1 MRTLGAVVVAV
12 SLAAGSI
19 LAQSPASLPGAKYG
33 ADPSYKVARTPDG
46 HPDLQGVWA
55 NNSVTPM
62 TRPTQW
68 KDKTEIT
75 AAELEELKRLVAQ
88 NASDGGDAIF
98 QNLVQLALDTRD
110 KGKFDQTSYDPS
122 TGNYNQFWMAE
133 REWDTR
139 TSLIIDPPTGLMPPL
154 TAEAEARRGGRGRGG
169 RGGQQAAAGPQAPQ
183 PRRPEGPEDL
193 PLGERCLT
201 FGAPRTGAGYN
212 SYLQILQSPE
222 TVVLLQ
228 EMAHDARMVPITSK
242 ATLPAGVRQW
252 LGKPN
257 GRWEGDTLVV
267 ETTNYLN
274 GFQGSTPDVKVT
286 ERFTRVAADW
296 INWVITVDD
305 PKTWTQPWSFMIRL
319 KRTDDQIYE
328 YACHEGNHSMIGILA
343 GARRE
348 EQREAA
354 AAAKK
359 TGQQP

>member
-1 MRTLGAVVVAV
+1 MKTFGALLVAFTLAAV
-12 SLAAGSI
+12 SI
-19 LAQSPASLPGAKYG
+19 IAQSPAELPGAKYG
-33 ADPSYKVARTPDG
+33 ADPSYKVPRTADG
-46 HPDLQGVWA
+46 RPDLQGVWA
-55 NNSVTPM
+55 NNNVTPM

-68 KDKTEIT
+68 RNKATIT
-75 AAELEELKRLVAQ
+75 DAELQELKKLVAQ
-88 NASDGGDAIF
+88 NAQDGGDAIF
-98 QNLVQLALDTRD
+98 ADFIQLALNTKE
-110 KGKFDQTSYDPS
+110 KGKFDQTSYDPT

-139 TSLIIDPPTGLMPPL
+139 TSLIVDPQNGMMPPL
-154 TAEAEARRGGRGRGG
+154 TPEGEKRRGGRGRGFN
-169 RGGQQAAAGPQAPQ
+169 AAAGPQAPQ
-183 PRRPEGPEDL
+183 RRRPEGPEDL
-193 PLGERCLT
+193 PLGERCVT

-212 SYLQILQSPE
+212 SYLQIIQSPE

-242 ATLPAGVRQW
+242 ATLPSNVKQW

-267 ETTNYLN
+267 ETTNYLQ

-286 ERFTRVAADW
+286 ERYTRVAADY

-319 KRTDDQIYE
+319 KRSDDQVYE

-348 EQREAA
+348 EAKEEAA
-354 AAAKK
+354 ANAKK

>member
-1 MRTLGAVVVAV
+1 M
-12 SLAAGSI
+12 
-19 LAQSPASLPGAKYG
+19 
-33 ADPSYKVARTPDG
+33 AD
-46 HPDLQGVWA
+46 
-55 NNSVTPM
+55 
-62 TRPTQW
+62 
-68 KDKTEIT
+68 
-75 AAELEELKRLVAQ
+75 
-88 NASDGGDAIF
+88 
-98 QNLVQLALDTRD
+98 
-110 KGKFDQTSYDPS
+110 
-122 TGNYNQFWMAE
+122 

-139 TSLIIDPPTGLMPPL
+139 TSLIIDPQNGTMPPL
-154 TAEAEARRGGRGRGG
+154 TPEGEKRRGGRGRGFRAG
-169 RGGQQAAAGPQAPQ
+169 GPQAPQ
-183 PRRPEGPEDL
+183 PRRPAGPEDL

-212 SYLQILQSPE
+212 SYLQIIQSPE

-228 EMAHDARMVPITSK
+228 EMAHDARMVPITST
-242 ATLPAGVRQW
+242 ATLPSNVRQW

-267 ETTNYLN
+267 ETTNYLQ

-286 ERFTRVAADW
+286 ERYTRVSADW

-305 PKTWTQPWSFMIRL
+305 PKTWTQPWSFMVRL
-319 KRTDDQIYE
+319 KRSDDQVYE

-348 EQREAA
+348 EQKEEAA

>member
-1 MRTLGAVVVAV
+1 MRTVGAVLVAFT
-12 SLAAGSI
+12 LAATATI
-19 LAQSPASLPGAKYG
+19 VAQSPTQLPGAKYG
-33 ADPSYKVARTPDG
+33 VDPSYKVPRTADG
-46 HPDLQGVWA
+46 KPDLQGVWA

-62 TRPTQW
+62 QRPTQW

-75 AAELEELKRLVAQ
+75 QAELKELQELVAK
-88 NASDGGDAIF
+88 NAQDGGDAIF
-98 QNLVQLALDTRD
+98 ADFIQLALNTKE
-110 KGKFDQTSYDPS
+110 KGKFDQTSYDPT
-122 TGNYNQFWMAE
+122 TGNYNQFWMAD

-139 TSLIIDPPTGLMPPL
+139 TSMIIDPQNGMMPPM
-154 TAEAEARRGGRGRGG
+154 TPEGEARRGGRGRGFRAG
-169 RGGQQAAAGPQAPQ
+169 GPQAPQ
-183 PRRPEGPEDL
+183 PRRPAGPEDL

-212 SYLQILQSPE
+212 SYLQIIQSPE

-242 ATLPAGVRQW
+242 ATLPSNVRQW

-267 ETTNYLN
+267 ETTNYLQ

-286 ERFTRVAADW
+286 ERYTRVAADW
-296 INWVITVDD
+296 INWIITVDD

-319 KRTDDQIYE
+319 KRSDDQVYE

-343 GARRE
+343 GARKE
-348 EQREAA
+348 DAKEEAA
-354 AAAKK
+354 ANAKK
-359 TGQQP
+359 TGQQQP

>member
-1 MRTLGAVVVAV
+1 MRTAGAVLVALSVAAV
-12 SLAAGSI
+12 SI
-19 LAQSPASLPGAKYG
+19 IAQSPAQLPGAKYG
-33 ADPSYKVARTPDG
+33 VDPSYKVPRTADG
-46 HPDLQGVWA
+46 NPDLQGVWA

-62 TRPTQW
+62 QRPTQW

-75 AAELEELKRLVAQ
+75 QAELKELQELVAK
-88 NASDGGDAIF
+88 NAQDGGDAIF
-98 QNLVQLALDTRD
+98 ADFIQLALNTKE
-110 KGKFDQTSYDPS
+110 KGKFDQTSYDPT
-122 TGNYNQFWMAE
+122 TGNYNQFWMAD

-139 TSLIIDPPTGLMPPL
+139 TSMIIDPQNGMMPPM
-154 TAEAEARRGGRGRGG
+154 TPEAEARRGGRGRGFRAG
-169 RGGQQAAAGPQAPQ
+169 GPQAPQ
-183 PRRPEGPEDL
+183 PRRPAGPEDL

-212 SYLQILQSPE
+212 SYVQIVQSPE

-242 ATLPAGVRQW
+242 ATLPSNVRQW

-267 ETTNYLN
+267 ETTNYLQ

-286 ERFTRVAADW
+286 ERYTRVAADW

-305 PKTWTQPWSFMIRL
+305 PKTWTQPWSFMVRL
-319 KRTDDQIYE
+319 KRSDDQVYE

-343 GARRE
+343 GARKE
-348 EQREAA
+348 DAKDEAA
-354 AAAKK
+354 ATAKK

>member
-1 MRTLGAVVVAV
+1 MRTFGAFVVAF

-19 LAQSPASLPGAKYG
+19 LAQSPADLPGAKYG
-33 ADPSYKVARTPDG
+33 ADPSYRVPRTPDG
-46 HPDLQGVWA
+46 RPDLQGVWG
-55 NNSVTPM
+55 NNAVTPM

-68 KDKTEIT
+68 RDKSEIT
-75 AAELEELKRLVAQ
+75 QAELKELQALVAQ
-88 NASDGGDAIF
+88 HADDGGDAIF
-98 QNLVQLALDTRD
+98 ASIVQLALDTKE
-110 KGKFDQTSYDPS
+110 KGKFNQTSYDPT
-122 TGNYNQFWMAE
+122 TGNYNQFWMVD

-139 TSLIIDPPTGLMPPL
+139 TSLIIDPANGLMPAL
-154 TAEAEARRGGRGRGG
+154 TPEAEKRRGGRGRGFG
-169 RGGQQAAAGPQAPQ
+169 AAGPQAPQ
-183 PRRPEGPEDL
+183 PRRPAGPEDL

-212 SYLQILQSPE
+212 SYLQIVQSPE

-242 ATLPAGVRQW
+242 ATLPSNVRQW

-267 ETTNYLN
+267 ETTNYLQ

-286 ERFTRVAADW
+286 ERFTRVSHDY

-319 KRTDDQIYE
+319 KRSDDQIYE

-348 EQREAA
+348 DQKEEAA

>member
-1 MRTLGAVVVAV
+1 MRTFGAVLVAFT
-12 SLAAGSI
+12 LAAVSI
-19 LAQSPASLPGAKYG
+19 LAQSPAELPGAKYG
-33 ADPSYKVARTPDG
+33 ADPSYKVPRTADG
-46 HPDLQGVWA
+46 KPDLQGVWG
-55 NNSVTPM
+55 NNAVTPM

-68 KDKTEIT
+68 KDKSEIT
-75 AAELEELKRLVAQ
+75 QAELKELQGLVAQ
-88 NASDGGDAIF
+88 HADDGGDAIF
-98 QNLVQLALDTRD
+98 ASIVQLALDTKE
-110 KGKFDQTSYDPS
+110 KGKFNQTSYDPS
-122 TGNYNQFWMAE
+122 TGNYNQFWLVD

-139 TSLIIDPPTGLMPPL
+139 TSLIIDPPTGLMPPM
-154 TAEAEARRGGRGRGG
+154 TPEAEKRRGGRGRGG
-169 RGGQQAAAGPQAPQ
+169 PQAAGPQAPQ
-183 PRRPEGPEDL
+183 PRRPAGPEDL

-212 SYLQILQSPE
+212 SYMQIIQSPE

-242 ATLPAGVRQW
+242 ATLPSNVKQW

-267 ETTNYLN
+267 ETTNYLQ

-286 ERFTRVAADW
+286 ERFTRVSHDY

-319 KRTDDQIYE
+319 KRSDDQVYE

-348 EQREAA
+348 EQKEEAA

>member
-1 MRTLGAVVVAV
+1 MRTVGAVLVAF
-12 SLAAGSI
+12 SLAAVSI
-19 LAQSPASLPGAKYG
+19 IAQSPAQLPGAKYG
-33 ADPSYKVARTPDG
+33 ADPTYKVPRTADG
-46 HPDLQGVWA
+46 KPDLQGVWA

-75 AAELEELKRLVAQ
+75 QAELKELQQLVAQ
-88 NASDGGDAIF
+88 NAKEGGDAIF
-98 QNLVQLALDTRD
+98 ADFIQLALNTKE
-110 KGKFDQTSYDPS
+110 KGKFDQTSYDPT
-122 TGNYNQFWMAE
+122 TGNYNQFWMAD

-139 TSLIIDPPTGLMPPL
+139 TSLIVDPQNGTMPPL
-154 TAEAEARRGGRGRGG
+154 TPDGEKRLGGRGRGF
-169 RGGQQAAAGPQAPQ
+169 AGPQTPQ
-183 PRRPEGPEDL
+183 PRRPAGPEDL
-193 PLGERCLT
+193 PLGERCVT

-212 SYLQILQSPE
+212 SYMQIIQSPE

-228 EMAHDARMVPITSK
+228 EMAHDARMVPIASK
-242 ATLPAGVRQW
+242 ATLPSNVRQW

-267 ETTNYLN
+267 ETTNYLQ
-274 GFQGSTPDVKVT
+274 GFMGSTPDVKVT
-286 ERFTRVAADW
+286 ERYTRVAANW

-319 KRTDDQIYE
+319 KRSDDQVYE

-343 GARRE
+343 GARKEDAKE
-348 EQREAA
+348 E
-354 AAAKK
+354 AAKK

>member
-1 MRTLGAVVVAV
+1 MKQTVSLLIAATMLAA
-12 SLAAGSI
+12 SLAA
-19 LAQSPASLPGAKYG
+19 QSGLSQITTYG
-33 ADPSYKVARTPDG
+33 AEAGWKVPRTADG
-46 HPDLQGVWA
+46 KPDLQGVWA

-62 TRPTQW
+62 QRPTQW

-75 AAELEELKRLVAQ
+75 QAELKELQELVAK
-88 NASDGGDAIF
+88 NAQDGGDAIF
-98 QNLVQLALDTRD
+98 ADFIQLALNTKE
-110 KGKFDQTSYDPS
+110 KGKFDQTSYDPT
-122 TGNYNQFWMAE
+122 TGNYNQFWMAD

-139 TSLIIDPPTGLMPPL
+139 TSMIIDPQNGMMPPL
-154 TAEAEARRGGRGRGG
+154 TPEGEQRRGGRGRGF
-169 RGGQQAAAGPQAPQ
+169 RAGGGPQAPQ
-183 PRRPEGPEDL
+183 PRRPAGPEDL

-212 SYLQILQSPE
+212 SYLQIIQSPE

-242 ATLPAGVRQW
+242 ATLPSNVRQW

-267 ETTNYLN
+267 ETTNYLQ

-286 ERFTRVAADW
+286 ERYTRVSADW

-305 PKTWTQPWSFMIRL
+305 PKTWTQPWSFMVRL
-319 KRTDDQIYE
+319 KRSDDQVYE

-348 EQREAA
+348 EQKEEAA

>member
-1 MRTLGAVVVAV
+1 MRTVGAILVAF
-12 SLAAGSI
+12 SLAAVSI
-19 LAQSPASLPGAKYG
+19 IAQSPAQLPGAKYG
-33 ADPSYKVARTPDG
+33 ADPTYKVPRTADG
-46 HPDLQGVWA
+46 KPDLQGVWA

-75 AAELEELKRLVAQ
+75 QAELKELQQLVAQ
-88 NASDGGDAIF
+88 NAKEGGDAIF
-98 QNLVQLALDTRD
+98 ADFIQLALNTKE
-110 KGKFDQTSYDPS
+110 KGKFDQTSYDPT
-122 TGNYNQFWMAE
+122 TGNYNQFWMAD

-139 TSLIIDPPTGLMPPL
+139 TSLIVDPQNGTMPPL
-154 TAEAEARRGGRGRGG
+154 TPEAEQRRGRGF
-169 RGGQQAAAGPQAPQ
+169 ASGPQTPQ
-183 PRRPEGPEDL
+183 PRRPAGPEDL

-212 SYLQILQSPE
+212 SYVQIIQSPE

-228 EMAHDARMVPITSK
+228 EMAHDARMVPIVSK
-242 ATLPAGVRQW
+242 ATLPSNVRQW

-267 ETTNYLN
+267 ETTNYLQ
-274 GFQGSTPDVKVT
+274 GFMGSTPDVKVT
-286 ERFTRVAADW
+286 ERYTRVAANW

-319 KRTDDQIYE
+319 KRSDDQVYE

-343 GARRE
+343 GARKE
-348 EQREAA
+348 DAKEEAA
-354 AAAKK
+354 ANAKK